1 MNEPADAWN
10 KKVLSDLCNRL
21 MAAKDSFILTKDIPN
36 ILDMAVTLC
45 SVLWDKQTFLHFL
58 KLNQCCCQVVWQK

>member
-1 MNEPADAWN
+1 
-10 KKVLSDLCNRL
+10 

-36 ILDMAVTLC
+36 ILDMADTLC

-58 KLNQCCCQVVWQK
+58 KLNAKLYISGKVSVL